1 MKDTYMD
8 NRLDMQ
14 ERLKLIE
21 NLLVSIVENQHEL
34 KKEIRMI
41 FSDITYF
48 ESLVLKV
55 MDKESRKLL
64 VSKEKFH
71 H

>member
-1 MKDTYMD
+1 MD
-8 NRLDMQ
+8 NSQDTQ
-14 ERLKLIE
+14 QRLKLIE
-21 NLLVSIVENQHEL
+21 NLLVTIVENQHEL

-48 ESLVLKV
+48 EGLVLKV
-55 MDKESRKLL
+55 IDKEGRKLL
-64 VSKEKFH
+64 AREKFH